1 MDSEFRAYLEMP
13 DEEPVRPLR
22 RKKRYSPFGWAVFL
36 LLLTGFALASWMGS
50 FYVFA
55 HPEDPCCYKI
65 LQALDKIEPIKR
77 FDVTAAPVG
86 RFYSAKELHDAF
98 LAVSPGALNL
108 KNGEL
113 LRDYLQNYA
122 DKKTLVPYISGR
134 FKALGVY
141 ELKMSDMFPS
151 GIVAVA
157 QSADDPDVMIEQVY
171 TTQETNIPKVRRM
184 IAVNPDIILAKT
196 FDLSAVVHA
205 EKMEDGKF
213 LFTIMPLGY
222 GSYAFKQGISS
233 TFRLDPP
240 HYVNLDASLP
250 LIKPDAMQASIKMLA
265 QYRKTKGMLAQIK
278 TPAFPDA
285 TPSAITRSSGP
296 AITPPPVEESVQA
309 QSIVI
314 DSTPAPAPPVET
326 AASTPPPEPQAPS
339 ATAQPIAVE
348 KPVPQPALDTSVAS
362 TQPPSSAPVDATPLQ
377 PQVMMNPIH
386 QSAIAPP
393 LQSAPVAASAPVA
406 PVTPAL
412 PSLAKIIAKTSSV
425 AVAPMPAV
433 GRPIA
438 HVSPSPNLAHI
449 IAAMHSPVP
458 VPKAKAP
465 VYVNASPSPV
475 RTLAAIPYQPQTGQ
489 ILTPAQSQFLASQ
502 NGVKLEPFSPAQQSQ
517 PVQPVQPVAP
527 ATWRTYQPGQMPRGK
542 LLDWQNASELADV
555 GANSDRFYI
564 RGKYIVTAVSD
575 NRVVLRPQ
583 GYAGEP
589 VSTMRLVVQ
598 FPVGTPLPAEGT
610 PVARGQMRPFQV
622 VDVRRGNDG
631 QVNVYAR
638 EITAPWAVTNTA
650 DLLRSYH
657 MQRERLAN
665 QYMQ

>member
-1 MDSEFRAYLEMP
+1 MP
-13 DEEPVRPLR
+13 DDEPARQVR
-22 RKKRYSPFGWAVFL
+22 RKKRYSPFTWAVFL

-55 HPEDPCCYKI
+55 HPEDPRCYKI
-65 LQALDKIEPIKR
+65 LEALNKVEPLKR

-86 RFYSAKELHDAF
+86 RFYSAKELHDSF
-98 LAVSPGALNL
+98 LTISSPALEL

-141 ELKMSDMFPS
+141 ELKDSDMFPG

-157 QSADDPDVMIEQVY
+157 QSTDDPEVMIEQVY
-171 TTQETNIPKVRRM
+171 TTQASNIPKVRRM

-205 EKMEDGKF
+205 EKLEDGKF
-213 LFTIMPLGY
+213 LFTVMPLGY

-240 HYVNLDASLP
+240 RNLNLEASLP
-250 LIKPDAMQASIKMLA
+250 LVKPDAMQASIKMLA

-278 TPAFPDA
+278 TPAFPDP
-285 TPSAITRSSGP
+285 TPQAVTRSSGP
-296 AITPPPVEESVQA
+296 AITPPPVVESTEV
-309 QSIVI
+309 QSIVVE
-314 DSTPAPAPPVET
+314 STPAPEPVV
-326 AASTPPPEPQAPS
+326 AATTPAPQAMPTPEQTV
-339 ATAQPIAVE
+339 AE
-348 KPVPQPALDTSVAS
+348 ERPVPQPQVVMNPSQPGAVITPLPQALET
-362 TQPPSSAPVDATPLQ
+362 TPPSAVTPVIAAHPAPVKVIAKSAPVPV
-377 PQVMMNPIH
+377 P
-386 QSAIAPP
+386 AIP
-393 LQSAPVAASAPVA
+393 
-406 PVTPAL
+406 
-412 PSLAKIIAKTSSV
+412 
-425 AVAPMPAV
+425 
-433 GRPIA
+433 RPIA
-438 HVSPSPNLAHI
+438 HVSPSPTLAHI
-449 IAAMHSPVP
+449 IAAMHTPAP

-465 VYVNASPSPV
+465 VYVNASPSPA
-475 RTLAAIPYQPQTGQ
+475 RALAAIQYQPQTGQ
-489 ILTPAQSQFLASQ
+489 TLTPAQSQFLATQ
-502 NGVKLEPFSPAQQSQ
+502 NGVKLEPFTPARQSQ
-517 PVQPVQPVAP
+517 PVQSIQSVPPVQQPVAH
-527 ATWRTYQPGQMPRGK
+527 AAWHTYQPGQMPRGK
-542 LLDWQNASELADV
+542 FLDWQNASELADV
-555 GANSDRFYI
+555 GINSDHYYI
-564 RGKYIVTAVSD
+564 GGKYIVTAAYD

-589 VSTMRLVVQ
+589 LSTVRVVVE
-598 FPVGTPLPAEGT
+598 FPAGTHLPAEGT

-622 VDVRRGNDG
+622 VDVHRGNDG

-657 MQRERLAN
+657 QQRERLAN